1 MFEFRGFLDRS
12 TLGSGV
18 TTEMDRLIRPIG
30 ARIAHS
36 VLIIA
41 AIAALNFGIVH
52 LAPGDVA
59 DVLAG
64 ESGAASPSYIADLK
78 MRFGLDQPLWVQFV
92 DYMSRIAHLDLGYS
106 FRFGRPVD
114 SLIWERLPATLALT
128 VPTLFLAFAVGSLLG
143 IIAARRVGKLCDA
156 VVSVASLVFY
166 AMPIFWIGIMMIV
179 LFGVKLGWFPT
190 GGMVTIGAGYTGIA
204 YLADVAH
211 HMVLPVAT
219 LSLFHTAFYA
229 RLMRASM
236 LEMLGQ
242 DFVTTARA
250 KGLSETRV
258 VYRHVLR
265 NALLPIVTVFGL
277 QIANLLGG
285 AVLVETVFG
294 WPGLGR
300 LAFDSVLSRDL
311 NLLLGILLLSSI
323 LVVTANVLVDIIY
336 RWLDPRIGAG

>member
-1 MFEFRGFLDRS
+1 MGPDKTNPLQ
-12 TLGSGV
+12 
-18 TTEMDRLIRPIG
+18 RLIRPVG
-30 ARIAHS
+30 KRILRS
-36 VLIIA
+36 ILIVA
-41 AIAALNFGIVH
+41 AIAAINFGIVH

-64 ESGAASPSYIADLK
+64 ESGAASPQYIADLK
-78 MRFGLDQPLWVQFV
+78 VRFGLDQPLWVQFA
-92 DYMSRIAHLDLGYS
+92 DYMNRIAHLDLGYS
-106 FRFGRPVD
+106 FRFSRPVA
-114 SLIWERLPATLALT
+114 SLIFERLPATLALT
-128 VPTLFLAFAVGSLLG
+128 VPTLLLAFAAGSLLG
-143 IIAARRVGKLCDA
+143 VIAARRAGRLTDA
-156 VVSVASLVFY
+156 AVSVAALVFY
-166 AMPIFWIGIMMIV
+166 AMPIFWIGILMIV

-190 GGMVTIGAGYTGIA
+190 DGMVTVGAGYSGIA

-211 HMVLPVAT
+211 HMVLPVVT

-236 LEMLGQ
+236 LEAYGQ

-258 VYRHVLR
+258 AYRHVLR
-265 NALLPIVTVFGL
+265 NALLPVTTVFGL

-323 LVVTANVLVDIIY
+323 VVVTANILVDVAY
-336 RWLDPRIGAG
+336 RWLDPRIGAA

>member
-1 MFEFRGFLDRS
+1 MSQVATIPLQ
-12 TLGSGV
+12 
-18 TTEMDRLIRPIG
+18 RLIKPIG
-30 ARIAHS
+30 AKILRS

-41 AIAALNFGIVH
+41 SIGALNFGIVH

-64 ESGAASPSYIADLK
+64 ESGAASPDFVADLRA
-78 MRFGLDQPLWVQFV
+78 RFGLDQPLWVQFLV
-92 DYMSRIAHLDLGYS
+92 YMGRIAHLDLGYS
-106 FRFGRPVD
+106 FRFGQPVA
-114 SLIWERLPATLALT
+114 SLIFERLPATLLLM
-128 VPTLFLAFAVGSLLG
+128 VPTLILAFAAGSFLG
-143 IIAARRVGKLCDA
+143 VIAARRVGRWTDTA
-156 VVSVASLVFY
+156 VSVAALVFY
-166 AMPIFWIGIMMIV
+166 AMPIFWIGMMMIV
-179 LFGVKLGWFPT
+179 LFGVKLGWLPT
-190 GGMVTIGAGYTGIA
+190 GGMVTIGAGYTGLTYI
-204 YLADVAH
+204 ADVARH
-211 HMVLPVAT
+211 LVLPVVA

-236 LEMLGQ
+236 LEAFGL

-265 NALLPIVTVFGL
+265 NALMPVVTVLGL

-323 LVVTANVLVDIIY
+323 VVIAANIAVDAAY
-336 RWLDPRIGAG
+336 RWLDPRIGAA